1 MDLELAGNKMRE
13 IKEMIEPGMNV
24 ADLIN
29 RIRIDFKFFYEQVLG
44 FNEKGG
50 LNDYKAEWF
59 NFAYDNDRVMIRA
72 PSGFAKTT
80 VLGVAFPL
88 WWCLTHEN
96 EKVLLISKTI
106 TQSKDA
112 LLLQIRNL
120 IDENELLRKLLKP
133 DDRDTIWNQTTLR
146 LKNGC
151 TITNRPFA
159 VSIKGYRAN
168 IIILDEIDSY
178 EQPNIYFDYVVPR
191 LIPGGKI
198 IGISTPE
205 EGQGTL
211 MNLIEMRDAEEK
223 YYVFQNYTAIV
234 GYSDY
239 EDLSDGKS
247 IWPEN
252 FSMEYLLREKRTL
265 GKQMFYKN
273 YMCDADTELEDSVF
287 QAEDTLACRNMG
299 KSRGFKEKHSGEIYI
314 GCDFASS
321 KAPTGDFDVYTVVE
335 KRGEMAFILY
345 AERIK
350 GGLLP
355 VPEKVKLMERLNAQ
369 YNPVG
374 FICDVST
381 IGIEII
387 RQARNSGLPVQE
399 QAFYSGERN
408 KLIAHLIALI
418 SNQKIVIPCNIEDK
432 QAIDYA
438 NILEH
443 EMLKFVEEKN
453 KIGKSYVSKANHDD
467 AVMSLAMAV
476 KYIKLMEDFEDYIGV
491 A

>member
-1 MDLELAGNKMRE
+1 MRE
-13 IKEMIEPGMNV
+13 IKEMLEPGMNV

-29 RIRIDFKFFYEQVLG
+29 RIRIDFKFFYEIVLG
-44 FNEKGG
+44 LNEKGG
-50 LNDYKAEWF
+50 LNDYKREWF
-59 NFAYDNDRVMIRA
+59 NLAYDNDRVMIRA

-88 WWCLTHEN
+88 WWCLTHQN
-96 EKVLLISKTI
+96 EKILLVSKTI

-112 LLLQIRNL
+112 LLLQIRNY

-133 DDRDTIWNQTTLR
+133 EDRDAIWNQTTLK

-151 TITNRPFA
+151 SITNRPYA

-168 IIILDEIDSY
+168 LIILDEIDSY
-178 EQPNIYFDYVVPR
+178 EDRTIYFDYVVPR

-205 EGQGTL
+205 DGTGTL
-211 MNLIEMRDAEEK
+211 MSIIEMRDQETH
-223 YYVFQNYTAIV
+223 YYVFKTYTAIV
-234 GYSDY
+234 GYKDY
-239 EDLSDGKS
+239 KDLTDGKS

-252 FSMEYLLREKRTL
+252 FSVDYLIREKQTL
-265 GKQMFYKN
+265 GKQNFYKN
-273 YMCDADTELEDSVF
+273 YMCDANTELEDSVF
-287 QAEDTLACRNMG
+287 QAEDLAKCRELGKKMG
-299 KSRGFKEKHSGEIYI
+299 FTAARQGEVYV

-321 KAPTGDFDVYTVVE
+321 KAPTGDFDAYVVVE
-335 KRGEMAFILY
+335 KRGDIGILLH

-355 VPEKVKLMERLNAQ
+355 VPEKVKKMEYLNAKF
-369 YNPVG
+369 NPVC

-381 IGIEII
+381 IGVEII
-387 RQARNSGLPVQE
+387 RQARNNGLPVEE

-408 KLIAHLIALI
+408 KLIAHLVSLI
-418 SNQKIVIPCNIEDK
+418 SNHKIIIPCDAEDFR
-432 QAIDYA
+432 ALEFA
-438 NILEH
+438 NVLEY
-443 EMLKFVEEKN
+443 EMLKFVEERN

-467 AVMSLAMAV
+467 TVMGLAMAV
-476 KYIKLMEDFEDYIGV
+476 KHIIMIEDFEDYIGV